1 MKKVILSLLVL
12 LSVIS
17 VSERAVYYYGINNTV
32 ILGKLVR
39 EKIKNPAGYNRNAV
53 IYPYF
58 IVFEN
63 PVDVKKT
70 SDTEIRNRYEI
81 FDPVYNVSQIQ
92 LNFDSAKI
100 ELDQLTGKT
109 VRVTGFLLHS
119 NSRYHY
125 TEIIIDVDKIETV
138 EEL

>member
-12 LSVIS
+12 LSVIT
-17 VSERAVYYYGINNTV
+17 VSDRAVYHYGINDTV
-32 ILGKLVR
+32 IQGKLVR

-58 IVFEN
+58 IVLDN
-63 PVDVKKT
+63 PVDVIKAA
-70 SDTEIRNRYEI
+70 DTEIRNRYEI
-81 FDPVYNVSQIQ
+81 FDPVYNVSRIQ
-92 LNFDSAKI
+92 LSFDSAKI
-100 ELDQLTGKT
+100 EPDYLTGKT

-125 TEIIIDVDKIETV
+125 TEIILDVDKIEAV
-138 EEL
+138 AE

>member
-17 VSERAVYYYGINNTV
+17 VSERAVYYYGINDTV

-125 TEIIIDVDKIETV
+125 TEIILDVDKIEAV
-138 EEL
+138 AE

>member
-81 FDPVYNVSQIQ
+81 FDPVYNVSRIQ

-100 ELDQLTGKT
+100 EPDQLRGKT

-125 TEIIIDVDKIETV
+125 TEIILDVDKIEAV
-138 EEL
+138 AE

>member
-12 LSVIS
+12 LSVIA
-17 VSERAVYYYGINNTV
+17 VSDRAVYYYGINGTV
-32 ILGKLVR
+32 IQGKLVR

-58 IVFEN
+58 IVLDN
-63 PVDVKKT
+63 PVDVIKA

-81 FDPVYNVSQIQ
+81 FDPVYNVSRIQ
-92 LNFDSAKI
+92 LSFDSAKI
-100 ELDQLTGKT
+100 EPDYLTGKT

-125 TEIIIDVDKIETV
+125 TETIIDVDKIEIV
-138 EEL
+138 EE

>member
-12 LSVIS
+12 LSVIA
-17 VSERAVYYYGINNTV
+17 VSDRAVYYYGINGTV
-32 ILGKLVR
+32 IQGKLVR

-81 FDPVYNVSQIQ
+81 FDPAYNVPQIQ
-92 LNFDSAKI
+92 LSFDSAKI
-100 ELDQLTGKT
+100 EPDHLIGKS
-109 VRVTGFLLHS
+109 VRIYGFLVHS

-125 TEIIIDVDKIETV
+125 TDIVIDVDKIEIV
-138 EEL
+138 ED

>member
-17 VSERAVYYYGINNTV
+17 VSERAVYYYGINDTV

-70 SDTEIRNRYEI
+70 SDTEIETDMKYLILYIMFR
-81 FDPVYNVSQIQ
+81 
-92 LNFDSAKI
+92 
-100 ELDQLTGKT
+100 
-109 VRVTGFLLHS
+109 GFSWTL
-119 NSRYHY
+119 
-125 TEIIIDVDKIETV
+125 IPQK
-138 EEL
+138 

>member
-17 VSERAVYYYGINNTV
+17 VSERAVYYYGVNDTV

-63 PVDVKKT
+63 PVDVEKT

-125 TEIIIDVDKIETV
+125 TEIILDVDKIEAV
-138 EEL
+138 EE

>member
-17 VSERAVYYYGINNTV
+17 VSERAVYYYGVNDTV

-81 FDPVYNVSQIQ
+81 FDPVYNVSRIQ

-100 ELDQLTGKT
+100 EPDQLTRKT

-125 TEIIIDVDKIETV
+125 TEIILDVDKIEAV
-138 EEL
+138 AE

>member
-17 VSERAVYYYGINNTV
+17 VSERAVYYYGVNDTV

-70 SDTEIRNRYEI
+70 SDTERSSATQGCRR
-81 FDPVYNVSQIQ
+81 DRQCHSQG
-92 LNFDSAKI
+92 AAA
-100 ELDQLTGKT
+100 TG
-109 VRVTGFLLHS
+109 
-119 NSRYHY
+119 
-125 TEIIIDVDKIETV
+125 
-138 EEL
+138 

>member
-12 LSVIS
+12 LSVIA
-17 VSERAVYYYGINNTV
+17 VSDRAVYYYGINGTV
-32 ILGKLVR
+32 IQGKLVR

-58 IVFEN
+58 IVLDN
-63 PVDVKKT
+63 PVDVIKAA
-70 SDTEIRNRYEI
+70 DTEIRNRYEI
-81 FDPVYNVSQIQ
+81 FDPVYNVSQVQ
-92 LNFDSAKI
+92 LSFDSAKI
-100 ELDQLTGKT
+100 EPDYLTGKT

-125 TEIIIDVDKIETV
+125 TEIIIDVDKIEIV
-138 EEL
+138 EE

>member
-1 MKKVILSLLVL
+1 MKKVILSLLLL
-12 LSVIS
+12 LSVIA
-17 VSERAVYYYGINNTV
+17 VSNRTVYYYGINDTV
-32 ILGKLVR
+32 IQGKLVR
-39 EKIKNPAGYNRNAV
+39 EKIKNPAGYNKNAV

-63 PVDVKKT
+63 PVDVVKT
-70 SDTEIRNRYEI
+70 ADTEIRNRYEI

>member
-12 LSVIS
+12 LSVIA
-17 VSERAVYYYGINNTV
+17 VSDRAVYYYGINDTV
-32 ILGKLVR
+32 IQGKLIR

-58 IVFEN
+58 IVLDN
-63 PVDVKKT
+63 SVDIIKAA
-70 SDTEIRNRYEI
+70 DTEIRNRYEI

-100 ELDQLTGKT
+100 EPDYLTGKT
-109 VRVTGFLLHS
+109 VRVTGFLHHS

-125 TEIIIDVDKIETV
+125 TEIIIDVDKIEIT
-138 EEL
+138 EE

>member
-1 MKKVILSLLVL
+1 MKKVILSLLLL
-12 LSVIS
+12 LSVIA
-17 VSERAVYYYGINNTV
+17 VSNRTVYYYGINDTV
-32 ILGKLVR
+32 IQGKLVR

-63 PVDVKKT
+63 PVDVEKT

-125 TEIIIDVDKIETV
+125 TEIILDVDKIEAV
-138 EEL
+138 AE

>member
-17 VSERAVYYYGINNTV
+17 VSERAVYYYGINDTV

-81 FDPVYNVSQIQ
+81 FDPVYNVSRIQ

-100 ELDQLTGKT
+100 ELDQLRGKT

-125 TEIIIDVDKIETV
+125 TEIILDVDKIEAV
-138 EEL
+138 EE

>member
-1 MKKVILSLLVL
+1 MKKAILSLLVL
-12 LSVIS
+12 LSVIA
-17 VSERAVYYYGINNTV
+17 VSDRAVYYYGINDTV

-63 PVDVKKT
+63 PVNVVKT
-70 SDTEIRNRYEI
+70 ADTEIRNRYEI
-81 FDPVYNVSQIQ
+81 FDPVYNVLQIQ
-92 LNFDSAKI
+92 LNFDSAKT
-100 ELDQLTGKT
+100 EPEQLTGKT

-125 TEIIIDVDKIETV
+125 TEIILDVNKIEIV
-138 EEL
+138 EE

>member
-12 LSVIS
+12 LSVIA
-17 VSERAVYYYGINNTV
+17 VSERGVYYYGINDTV
-32 ILGKLVR
+32 IFGKLVR

-81 FDPVYNVSQIQ
+81 FDPVYNVSRIQ

-100 ELDQLTGKT
+100 EPDQLTGKT

-125 TEIIIDVDKIETV
+125 TEIILDVDKIEAV
-138 EEL
+138 EE